1 MNETEKR
8 MYNKYIQGKI
18 TLSELLEWHETYK
31 KREDI
36 KAC

>member
-8 MYNKYIQGKI
+8 MYNKYVSGKI
-18 TLSELLEWHETYK
+18 TLKQLLEWHESYK
-31 KREDI
+31 KDKES